1 MQRKKTE
8 IKKERIAQA
17 ATDIFIG
24 KGYKNTSLQ
33 DIALTVGITKAGIY
47 HYFKTKEEILYY
59 ILSSFHNSNI
69 DAFQKVQSEIE
80 SPDLNPTDSLK
91 IVIRAYAKL
100 SATKQN
106 VNLLSLR
113 EMDQLTGINKKNY
126 RKIQQEI
133 FDRLRNVVG
142 QIPNLKTSLDLNT
155 VVFMIISMS
164 AWFGYWLKTDGK
176 LTLEEAIEQS
186 IDIIC
191 HGVME

>member
-1 MQRKKTE
+1 MQRKDSE
-8 IKKERIAQA
+8 AKKERIAQA
-17 ATDIFIG
+17 ATDIFLK

-33 DIALTVGITKAGIY
+33 DVALTVGKTKAGIY

-59 ILSSFHNSNI
+59 TLSTYDNSNI
-69 DAFQKVQSEIE
+69 EAFRKVQIETE
-80 SPDLNPTDSLK
+80 SPDLHPTDSLK
-91 IVIRAYAKL
+91 MVIRTYAKL
-100 SATKQN
+100 SATQQN
-106 VNLLSLR
+106 INLLSLR
-113 EMDQLTGINKKNY
+113 ERDQLTGINRKNY

-133 FDRLRNVVG
+133 FDRLRSVVS
-142 QIPNLKTSLDLNT
+142 QIPNLKLSLDLNT

-164 AWFGYWLKTDGK
+164 AWFGYWLKRDGK